1 METYAINIQ
10 GRLLS
15 LAEPVVMG
23 IINVTPDSF
32 AVRCGSDD
40 TEAVMA
46 AAARAIEEGAAILDV
61 GAYSSR
67 PGAAEV
73 SAEEEWR
80 RLSLALSA
88 IRSRYLE
95 IPISVDTFRADIAR
109 RCVKEY
115 GVGIINDISGGEL
128 DEQMFAAVAESGAA
142 YVLMHMRGTPETMS
156 SLTHYDE
163 DIMSSL
169 FRYFAQRIDRLHELG
184 VKDIIID
191 PGFGFAKTTEQ
202 NFELLRRLGELRE
215 LGLPILAGLSR
226 KSMIYKTLSATPDS
240 AAALNGTTALN
251 MMALRAGAKILRVHD
266 VREAVETIKLYKALC
281 LA

>member
-46 AAARAIEEGAAILDV
+46 AAARAVEEGAAILDV

-88 IRSRYLE
+88 IRSRYPE

-226 KSMIYKTLSATPDS
+226 KSMIYRTLSATPDS
-240 AAALNGTTALN
+240 ASALNGTTALN

-266 VREAVETIKLYKALC
+266 VREAAETIKLYKALC

>member
-32 AVRCGSDD
+32 AVRCGADD

-88 IRSRYLE
+88 IRSRYPE

-163 DIMSSL
+163 DIMSEL

-191 PGFGFAKTTEQ
+191 PGFGFAKTSEQ

-240 AAALNGTTALN
+240 ASALNGTTALN
-251 MMALRAGAKILRVHD
+251 MMALRDGAKILRVHD

>member
-1 METYAINIQ
+1 METYAVNIN

-32 AVRCGSDD
+32 AVRCGADD
-40 TEAVMA
+40 EQAVTEAAV
-46 AAARAIEEGAAILDV
+46 RAVEDGAAILDV

-80 RLSLALSA
+80 RLSLALGA
-88 IRSRYLE
+88 IRSRYAD

-109 RCVKEY
+109 RCVEEY

-128 DEQMFAAVAESGAA
+128 DEQMFTAVAESGAA

-156 SLTHYDE
+156 TLTHYDE
-163 DIMSSL
+163 DIVSEL
-169 FRYFAQRIDRLHELG
+169 FRYYAQRIDRLHELG
-184 VKDIIID
+184 VRDIILD

-226 KSMIYKTLSATPDS
+226 KSMIYKTLSVAPDS
-240 AAALNGTTALN
+240 AAALNGTTALH
-251 MMALRAGAKILRVHD
+251 MMALSAGAKILRVHD
-266 VREAVETIKLYKALC
+266 VREAVETIKLYRALC